1 MAEEEP
7 AGTKRHAPPAG
18 LETTPSKKPADSSL
32 LVCATVL
39 ADFPAQERV
48 RPEGQSDD
56 ETDAAQP
63 GAAAPA
69 NPPDT
74 GTSAPVGANIPDAS
88 SAAAADCVTAEP
100 AQPSGVSNSVGAATA
115 AADAIQQAL
124 MTVKQEQDTLA
135 EREKAIKRQRSK
147 AARFCADSRARRR
160 LRTMIFE
167 GASDPATQQL
177 RLAQMQQLQQ
187 SQLRSQ
193 VPPAP
198 R

>member
-1 MAEEEP
+1 
-7 AGTKRHAPPAG
+7 
-18 LETTPSKKPADSSL
+18 
-32 LVCATVL
+32 
-39 ADFPAQERV
+39 
-48 RPEGQSDD
+48 
-56 ETDAAQP
+56 
-63 GAAAPA
+63 
-69 NPPDT
+69 
-74 GTSAPVGANIPDAS
+74 
-88 SAAAADCVTAEP
+88 
-100 AQPSGVSNSVGAATA
+100 
-115 AADAIQQAL
+115 
-124 MTVKQEQDTLA
+124 MTVKHEQDTLA
-135 EREKAIKRQRSK
+135 EREQAIKRQRSK